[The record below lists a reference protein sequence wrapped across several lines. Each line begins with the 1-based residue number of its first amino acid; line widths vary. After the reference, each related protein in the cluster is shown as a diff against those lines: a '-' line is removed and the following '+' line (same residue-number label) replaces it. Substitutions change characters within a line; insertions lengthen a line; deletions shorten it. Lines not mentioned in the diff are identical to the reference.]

1 MSSFPVWEIHPVD
14 ARLTVVREVAP
25 RMPARSQE
33 ILWVKLLA
41 TIPHFGVRAGM
52 RAALSPK
59 TREKAV
65 ADQDDIGW
73 PFGMLREQSFL
84 GLNAVNQRRPTKQ
97 HEEERDGI
105 PFL

>member
-1 MSSFPVWEIHPVD
+1 VQFKIFFAQYSEEKCRGEAAHQNAGQSLDRPEQSPLKRIK
-14 ARLTVVREVAP
+14 L
-25 RMPARSQE
+25 ARSPR
-33 ILWVKLLA
+33 
-41 TIPHFGVRAGM
+41 T
-52 RAALSPK
+52 ALSPK

-84 GLNAVNQRRPTKQ
+84 GLNAVNQRRPTNQ